1 MRVHSGYGILIS
13 RVLISGILI
22 AGCSDQAPADAIP
35 TTTPAN
41 EVKYGAGDI
50 IAKTESPA

>member
-1 MRVHSGYGILIS
+1 MCVHSGYGILI
-13 RVLISGILI
+13 RIVLISGILI
-22 AGCSDQAPADAIP
+22 AGCSDQVPADTIP

-41 EVKYGAGDI
+41 EVKYSAGDI